1 MYSDVDRVVH
11 IYRKNSHISFFIPE
25 IKAFFGAFID
35 IFGDL
40 MYNILTPNMSL
51 QSRKNAFFHSLQAVF
66 YQIQPLGR
74 WNSVVTRQDLEDY
87 RKHSVFIDQQ
97 IQKLRQ
103 WNDNLTRLR
112 TSSGIIRSNDA
123 DMRKRYDEMESGI
136 KELIAQTTQTISD
149 ITKKTYEIE
158 AALSSIPDPNVRA
171 VMYQRYVLNAEWDDL
186 AAILDISR
194 RSAYR
199 LHKSGCDYIENL
211 G

>member
-1 MYSDVDRVVH
+1 M
-11 IYRKNSHISFFIPE
+11 
-25 IKAFFGAFID
+25 
-35 IFGDL
+35 
-40 MYNILTPNMSL
+40 
-51 QSRKNAFFHSLQAVF
+51 
-66 YQIQPLGR
+66 
-74 WNSVVTRQDLEDY
+74 VTRQDLEDY

-123 DMRKRYDEMESGI
+123 DMRKRYDEMENGI

-149 ITKKTYEIE
+149 ITKKTYEVE
-158 AALSSIPDPNVRA
+158 AALSRIPDPNVRA